1 MNKRRFMLASLTPLL
16 LAACATTPNAEQQ
29 GKYADEARAAVGQFA
44 KTLQG
49 ELKQAMQSGGPEN
62 AIDVC
67 ANKAP
72 QITAAVGAEK
82 GVSLRRVTEKSR
94 NPLSVPDAWEGQVLK
109 EFEQKLA
116 QGAKPDTLERYEVV
130 KVGNT
135 QTFRYM
141 KGIVTQEVCMNCHG
155 DKDTMAEGVKAK
167 LAALYPNDQATGY
180 KPNMLRGAVSL
191 KKPL

>member
-1 MNKRRFMLASLTPLL
+1 MNTKPLLLASLTLL
-16 LAACATTPNAEQQ
+16 LSACASLPNAEQQ
-29 GKYADEARAAVGQFA
+29 AKYADEARATVGQFA

-49 ELKQAMQSGGPEN
+49 ELKQAMQAGGPEN

-67 ANKAP
+67 MNKAP
-72 QITAAVGAEK
+72 QITTAIATEK

-94 NPLSVPDAWEGQVLK
+94 NPLSVPDNWEKQVLK

-130 KVGNT
+130 AEGKT

-141 KGIVTQEVCMNCHG
+141 KGLVAQEVCMTCHG
-155 DKDTMAEGVKAK
+155 AKENIPEGVKAK
-167 LAALYPNDQATGY
+167 LAAAYPHDQATGY
-180 KPNMLRGAVSL
+180 QPGMLRGAVSL